1 MQDKDSG
8 AEKAQGERP
17 RFPYPL
23 RWLLACVALVVV
35 FAVVPIRAEPDT
47 GVLILR
53 WCVTAVMLAVLTIAI
68 RWQAVR
74 QLRDPDAPLGALI
87 VGILAGLLLFAL
99 IDYGLAVHQPGQFN
113 GLDTRVD
120 GLYFALS
127 TLLTVGFGDV
137 SAQGQTAR
145 ILLCVQMA
153 FNITAIAGSASLVA
167 RKVTQ
172 RASRSEGIRLKRTK

>member
-1 MQDKDSG
+1 MQDKNSEV
-8 AEKAQGERP
+8 EKEHKGRR
-17 RFPYPL
+17 RFPYAL

-53 WCVTAVMLAVLTIAI
+53 WCVTVVMLAVLTVAI

-74 QLRDPDAPLGALI
+74 QLREPDAPLGALV

-99 IDYGLAVHQPGQFN
+99 IDYGLAVHRPEQFN

-145 ILLCVQMA
+145 VVLCVQMA

-172 RASRSEGIRLKRTK
+172 RASRSEGIRSKWTK